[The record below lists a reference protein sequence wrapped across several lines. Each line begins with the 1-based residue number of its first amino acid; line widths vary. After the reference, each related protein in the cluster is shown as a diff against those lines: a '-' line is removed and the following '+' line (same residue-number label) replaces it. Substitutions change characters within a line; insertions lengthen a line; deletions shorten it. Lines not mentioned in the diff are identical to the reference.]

1 MKLMKQR
8 QVNLLLQERVQQI
21 LFVDSQVFNHLK
33 VQDVRH
39 EDDATREACNAIA
52 HDATAKLFTLLDTM
66 DLTRRNHRMW
76 MITIYLF
83 LMAAFLYLKPSVA
96 FGREGRIRPFGATDR
111 EATVFPVW
119 WWVFIIS
126 VVAYC
131 MTVYLAGFRFT
142 S

>member
-1 MKLMKQR
+1 MMFMKQR
-8 QVNLLLQERVQQI
+8 QVNLLLQEQVQRI

-39 EDDATREACNAIA
+39 EENARVQ
-52 HDATAKLFTLLDTM
+52 DETAKLFTLLDTM

-76 MITIYLF
+76 MVTIYLF
-83 LMAAFLYLKPSVA
+83 LMATFLYLKPSVA
-96 FGREGRIRPFGATDR
+96 FGREGRIRPFGATER
-111 EATVFPVW
+111 EATVFPLW
-119 WWVFIIS
+119 WWVFVIS